1 MLRLRD
7 GSAVELP
14 AAFVQRCATL
24 RELRAECGAAG
35 EAPSLAALDARA
47 LRTLLAADAA
57 AAFGEAGTTAE
68 AATAARTAV
77 ARVLSEE
84 CVLSADGCD
93 ALAIKLDTG
102 RAHSADG
109 CDALALAACVDGAN
123 FLGHTQ
129 LHAALCACIAADVAA
144 LSPLNASAVRARFS
158 LPDDLS
164 QDAAQAA
171 RAALAEC
178 TALPMQALLPG
189 GAEPESGLA
198 GLALDS
204 LLLVFFHLKHEAV
217 LPATLACAAW
227 AYAGL
232 EDAATRLTVRGSPGF
247 ALVVIG

>member
-1 MLRLRD
+1 MIGAHATPHRSQAGLAQVSRPLLVLSRSMLRLRD

-24 RELRAECGAAG
+24 RELRASECGAAG
-35 EAPSLAALDARA
+35 EAPSLPALDARA

-57 AAFGEAGTTAE
+57 AAFGEAGATAE
-68 AATAARTAV
+68 AARVAV
-77 ARVLSEE
+77 ARVLAEE
-84 CVLSADGCD
+84 CVL
-93 ALAIKLDTG
+93 
-102 RAHSADG
+102 SADG

-123 FLGHTQ
+123 FLGHSQ

-144 LSPLNASAVRARFS
+144 LSPLDAAAVRARLA

-204 LLLVFFHLKHEAV
+204 LLLIFFHLKHEAV
-217 LPATLACAAW
+217 PAATLACAAW

-232 EDAATRLTVRGSPGF
+232 EDAATRLTVR
-247 ALVVIG
+247 A